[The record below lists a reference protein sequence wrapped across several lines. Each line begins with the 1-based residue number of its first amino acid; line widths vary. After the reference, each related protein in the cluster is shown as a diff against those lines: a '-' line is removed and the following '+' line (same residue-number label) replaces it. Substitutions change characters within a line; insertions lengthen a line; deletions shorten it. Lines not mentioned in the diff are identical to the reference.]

1 MPYIREIAVSL
12 NIRAEA
18 EEAIGVT
25 AGPSPGSLAGVQI
38 VDPVTHLRSARPM
51 AKNVFIATRK
61 DILASFVIQNNVTS
75 HLDQM

>member
-25 AGPSPGSLAGVQI
+25 AGPSPGNLVDVQI
-38 VDPVTHLRSARPM
+38 VVPVTHLRSVKHM
-51 AKNVFIATRK
+51 AKNAFTATIK
-61 DILASFVIQNNVTS
+61 DILASFVIQSNMAS
-75 HLDQM
+75 HPDQL